1 MSVCSFLLR
10 MADKKRRTTI
20 KRQVASLILF
30 LCVWALECE
39 TVRYSVP
46 EEMESGSFVANV
58 AKDLGLDPKR
68 LSARRAR
75 VVSEG
80 SRQHFQLNS
89 NTGDLF
95 IKEKVDRE
103 ELCGEAEP
111 CMVQFEIILQNPLQA
126 YPAEIRVY
134 DINDHSPVFSDK
146 EFILKILETSD
157 PGSRFPLE
165 NAQDLDVGNNSL
177 RNYSISDNNDYFHI
191 YTRVRSD
198 GRKFAELV
206 LDKPLDREEQQEVSL
221 VLTAVDGG
229 SPPRSGTAQ
238 IRVIVLDA
246 NDNPPVFSQT
256 TYKARVLENS
266 SKDDLVVTVS
276 ATDLDEGNYGEI
288 SYFFSQKSKE
298 NSKTFHIN
306 PVTGELRL
314 TGQLDFET
322 IETYEL
328 DIQATDGGGLF
339 SHSKVLVEVLDVNDN
354 PPEVKVM
361 SLTSPIPEDSSPVT
375 VVALFSVRDRD
386 SGDNGRTVC
395 SIEDDLPFSLKTTF
409 KNSYSL
415 VTEYVLD
422 REKVSEYN
430 ITITARD
437 LGTPRLST
445 EERIVVK
452 ISDINDNSP
461 EFSQTSYTMYVR
473 ENNGPAVLIGKV
485 SAFDSDSEQNAKV
498 TYSLLPAEVGGLPLL
513 SYISINSEN
522 GNVYALRSMD
532 YEQIKEF
539 QVTVRAAD
547 GGSPPLSSEVIV
559 RVVITDENDNA
570 PFILYPLQNS
580 SAPANDLVPRSAE
593 AGYLVTKVVGVDG
606 DSGQNSW
613 LSYHLLKATDPGLF
627 TVASQNGEIRTT
639 RLITDRD
646 TMKQKLIVLVR
657 DSGELPLSSSATL
670 NIALVEGFSD
680 AYMQFTDV
688 AVEEEENGTLTVYLI
703 ISLCLVSFCFFISV
717 IIFIIIKLY
726 RRRNYGEKYMSASGN
741 CCGDSNFQN
750 NLVDITGNG
759 TLSHSYRYEV
769 CLTSGSGNSEFR
781 FLRPIISSLPPQHG
795 NAGTDS
801 GKEQDLLTNFNL
813 TMDMKSANQLLRRR
827 KYGGTCMSA
836 SGIVDGDGN
845 FQNNLTRNRT
855 LSHNYRYEVCL
866 TSGSGTSEF
875 NFLRPVIASLPAQ
888 HSNSGTDF
896 VKEQDL
902 VINSH
907 LNNEMESASQHGIAG
922 TDSGKEQD
930 LLTNF
935 QLNTDVESANQLK
948 GGKSLEEYFETG
960 RIPF

>member
-20 KRQVASLILF
+20 KRQVACLVLF
-30 LCVWALECE
+30 LCMWALRCE

-95 IKEKVDRE
+95 IKEKMDRE
-103 ELCGEAEP
+103 ELCGETDP

-134 DINDHSPVFSDK
+134 DINDYSPVFSEK

-177 RNYSISDNNDYFHI
+177 QNYSISNNDYFHI

-206 LDKPLDREEQQEVSL
+206 LDKPLDREEQPEVSL

-238 IRVIVLDA
+238 IHVIVLDA

-256 TYKARVLENS
+256 IYKSRVLENS
-266 SKDDLVVTVS
+266 PKDYLVVTVS

-288 SYFFSQKSKE
+288 SYSFSQKSKE
-298 NSKTFHIN
+298 NSKTFNIN

-328 DIQATDGGGLF
+328 DVRATDGGGLF

-354 PPEVKVM
+354 PPEVKVT

-386 SGDNGRTVC
+386 SGNNGKTVC

-437 LGTPRLST
+437 LGTPSLST
-445 EERIVVK
+445 EERIAVK

-485 SAFDSDSEQNAKV
+485 NAFDSDSEQNAKV
-498 TYSLLPAEVGGLPLL
+498 TYSLLP
-513 SYISINSEN
+513 SEN
-522 GNVYALRSMD
+522 
-532 YEQIKEF
+532 
-539 QVTVRAAD
+539 
-547 GGSPPLSSEVIV
+547 SSS
-559 RVVITDENDNA
+559 
-570 PFILYPLQNS
+570 L
-580 SAPANDLVPRSAE
+580 ANDLVPRSAK
-593 AGYLVTKVVGVDG
+593 AGYLVTKVVAVDG

-627 TVASQNGEIRTT
+627 TIASQNGEIRTT

-646 TMKQKLIVLVR
+646 TVKQKLIVLVR
-657 DSGELPLSSSATL
+657 DSGESPLSSSATL
-670 NIALVEGFSD
+670 NIALVDGFSD

-688 AVEEEENGTLTVYLI
+688 AVEEEENDTLTMYLI
-703 ISLCLVSFCFFISV
+703 ISLCLVSFVFFISV
-717 IIFIIIKLY
+717 IFIIIKLY

-741 CCGDSNFQN
+741 CCGNSNFQN
-750 NLVDITGNG
+750 NLVDVTGNG

-769 CLTSGSGNSEFR
+769 CLTTGSGNSEFR
-781 FLRPIISSLPPQHG
+781 FLRPIIPSLPPQHG

-801 GKEQDLLTNFNL
+801 GKEQDLLTNFDL
-813 TMDMKSANQLLRRR
+813 TTDMKSAN
-827 KYGGTCMSA
+827 
-836 SGIVDGDGN
+836 
-845 FQNNLTRNRT
+845 
-855 LSHNYRYEVCL
+855 
-866 TSGSGTSEF
+866 
-875 NFLRPVIASLPAQ
+875 
-888 HSNSGTDF
+888 
-896 VKEQDL
+896 
-902 VINSH
+902 
-907 LNNEMESASQHGIAG
+907 QHGIAG

-930 LLTNF
+930 LLTNL
-935 QLNTDVESANQLK
+935 QLNTDLESANEQAQPNPDWRFSQAQRPGTSGSQNGEEGGAWPNNQFDTEMLQAMILASANEAADGNSTLGGGAGTMGLSTRYGPQFTLQHVPDYRQNVYIPGSTATLSNSSGK
-948 GGKSLEEYFETG
+948 RDGKSSGSSGGNKKKSGKKEKK
-960 RIPF
+960 

>member
-30 LCVWALECE
+30 LCMWALRCE

-103 ELCGEAEP
+103 ELCGETDP

-134 DINDHSPVFSDK
+134 DINDYSPVFSEK

-177 RNYSISDNNDYFHI
+177 QNYSISNNDYFHI

-206 LDKPLDREEQQEVSL
+206 LDKPLDREEQPEVSL

-238 IRVIVLDA
+238 IHVIVLDA

-256 TYKARVLENS
+256 TYKSRVLENS
-266 SKDDLVVTVS
+266 PKDYLVVTVS

-288 SYFFSQKSKE
+288 SYSFSQKSKE
-298 NSKTFHIN
+298 NSKTFNIN

-328 DIQATDGGGLF
+328 DVRATDDGGLF

-354 PPEVKVM
+354 PPEVKVT

-386 SGDNGRTVC
+386 SGNNGKTVC
-395 SIEDDLPFSLKTTF
+395 STEDDLPFSLKTTF

-437 LGTPRLST
+437 LGTPSLST

-485 SAFDSDSEQNAKV
+485 NAFDSDSEQNAKV
-498 TYSLLPAEVGGLPLL
+498 TYSLLPSEVGGFSLL

-532 YEQIKEF
+532 YEQRKEF
-539 QVTVRAAD
+539 QVAVRAAD

-559 RVVITDENDNA
+559 RVVIIDENDNA

-580 SAPANDLVPRSAE
+580 SSPANDLVPRSAK
-593 AGYLVTKVVGVDG
+593 AGYLVTKVVAVDG

-627 TVASQNGEIRTT
+627 TIASQNGEIRTT

-646 TMKQKLIVLVR
+646 TVKQKLIVLVR
-657 DSGELPLSSSATL
+657 DSGESPLSSSATL
-670 NIALVEGFSD
+670 NIALVDGFSD

-688 AVEEEENGTLTVYLI
+688 AVEEEENDTLTMYLI
-703 ISLCLVSFCFFISV
+703 ISLCLVSFVFFISV

-741 CCGDSNFQN
+741 CCGNSNFQN
-750 NLVDITGNG
+750 NLADVTGNG

-769 CLTSGSGNSEFR
+769 CLTTGSGNSEFR
-781 FLRPIISSLPPQHG
+781 FLRPIIPSLPPQHG

-801 GKEQDLLTNFNL
+801 GKEQDLLTNFDL
-813 TMDMKSANQLLRRR
+813 TTDMKSANQQAQPNPDWRFSQAQRP
-827 KYGGTCMSA
+827 G
-836 SGIVDGDGN
+836 
-845 FQNNLTRNRT
+845 
-855 LSHNYRYEVCL
+855 
-866 TSGSGTSEF
+866 TSGSQNGEEGGAWPNNQFDTEMLQAMILASANEAADGNSTLGGGAGTMGLSTRYGPQF
-875 NFLRPVIASLPAQ
+875 TLQ
-888 HSNSGTDF
+888 HVPDYRQNVYIPGSTATLSNS
-896 VKEQDL
+896 
-902 VINSH
+902 
-907 LNNEMESASQHGIAG
+907 
-922 TDSGKEQD
+922 SGKRD
-930 LLTNF
+930 
-935 QLNTDVESANQLK
+935 
-948 GGKSLEEYFETG
+948 GKSSGSSGGNKKKSGKKEKK
-960 RIPF
+960 

>member
-1 MSVCSFLLR
+1 
-10 MADKKRRTTI
+10 ADNF
-20 KRQVASLILF
+20 ASLVLF
-30 LCVWALECE
+30 LCMWALRCE
-39 TVRYSVP
+39 TVRYSMP

-68 LSARRAR
+68 LSARSAR

-103 ELCGEAEP
+103 ELCGEADP

-134 DINDHSPVFSDK
+134 DINDYSPVFSEK

-177 RNYSISDNNDYFHI
+177 QNYSISNNDYFHI

-206 LDKPLDREEQQEVSL
+206 LDKPLDREEQPEVSL

-229 SPPRSGTAQ
+229 SPPKSGTAQ
-238 IRVIVLDA
+238 IHVIVLDA

-256 TYKARVLENS
+256 TYKSRVLENS
-266 SKDDLVVTVS
+266 PKDYLVVTVS

-288 SYFFSQKSKE
+288 SYSFSQKSKE
-298 NSKTFHIN
+298 NSKTFNIN

-328 DIQATDGGGLF
+328 DVQATDDGGLF

-354 PPEVKVM
+354 PPEVKVT

-386 SGDNGRTVC
+386 SGNNGRTVY
-395 SIEDDLPFSLKTTF
+395 DVPFSLKTTF

-415 VTEYVLD
+415 VIESTLD
-422 REKVSEYN
+422 REKVSAYN
-430 ITITARD
+430 ITLSAQD
-437 LGTPRLST
+437 LGSPSLST
-445 EERIVVK
+445 EKTITVK

-461 EFSQTSYTMYVR
+461 EFSQTSYTLYVR
-473 ENNGPAVLIGKV
+473 ENKVPGIKIGKV
-485 SAFDSDSEQNAKV
+485 NAFDSDSEQNAKV
-498 TYSLLPAEVGGLPLL
+498 TYSLWPAEVGGLPQL

-532 YEQIKEF
+532 YEQIREF

-547 GGSPPLSSEVIV
+547 GGSPPLSSEVIIQ
-559 RVVITDENDNA
+559 VVIIDENDNT

-580 SAPANDLVPRSAE
+580 SSPANDLVPRSAK
-593 AGYLVTKVVGVDG
+593 AGYLVTKVVAVDG

-613 LSYHLLKATDPGLF
+613 LSYQLLKATNTGLF
-627 TVASQNGEIRTT
+627 TVGSQNGEIRTT

-646 TMKQKLIVLVR
+646 TMKQKLIVVVR

-670 NIALVEGFSD
+670 NIALVDGFSD
-680 AYMQFTDV
+680 VYMQFTDV
-688 AVEEEENGTLTVYLI
+688 VEEEEKDDTLATYLV
-703 ISLCLVSFCFFISV
+703 ISLCLISFLFLISI
-717 IIFIIIKLY
+717 IIFSIIKLLQ
-726 RRRNYGEKYMSASGN
+726 RRN
-741 CCGDSNFQN
+741 
-750 NLVDITGNG
+750 
-759 TLSHSYRYEV
+759 
-769 CLTSGSGNSEFR
+769 
-781 FLRPIISSLPPQHG
+781 
-795 NAGTDS
+795 
-801 GKEQDLLTNFNL
+801 
-813 TMDMKSANQLLRRR
+813 
-827 KYGGTCMSA
+827 YGGTCMPA
-836 SGIVDGDGN
+836 SGNVDGDGN
-845 FQNNLTRNRT
+845 FQNNWTGNGT
-855 LSHNYRYEVCL
+855 LSQNYRYEVCL

-875 NFLRPVIASLPAQ
+875 KFLRPVISRLPAQ
-888 HSNSGTDF
+888 QSNCVT
-896 VKEQDL
+896 DL
-902 VINSH
+902 VKVQDHSLPLKYIFPISFLAQYAINDCFNACIDFSNIN
-907 LNNEMESASQHGIAG
+907 LTFMLKYLQSPSLFPPVYIWCMEVILILVGVNYIILLAKVLVEISVLLFLTYITLFFSRKWKLKYFFVLHQNGF
-922 TDSGKEQD
+922 TD
-930 LLTNF
+930 
-935 QLNTDVESANQLK
+935 
-948 GGKSLEEYFETG
+948 
-960 RIPF
+960 

>member
-30 LCVWALECE
+30 LCMWALRCE

-103 ELCGEAEP
+103 ELCGETDP

-134 DINDHSPVFSDK
+134 DINDYSPVFSEK

-177 RNYSISDNNDYFHI
+177 QNYSISNNDYFHI

-206 LDKPLDREEQQEVSL
+206 LDKPLDREEQPEVSL

-238 IRVIVLDA
+238 IHVIVLDA

-256 TYKARVLENS
+256 TYKSRVLENS
-266 SKDDLVVTVS
+266 PKDYLVVTVS

-288 SYFFSQKSKE
+288 SYSFSQKSKE
-298 NSKTFHIN
+298 NSKTFNIN

-328 DIQATDGGGLF
+328 DVRATDDGGLF

-354 PPEVKVM
+354 PPEVKVT

-386 SGDNGRTVC
+386 SGNNGKTVC
-395 SIEDDLPFSLKTTF
+395 STEDDLPFSLKTTF

-437 LGTPRLST
+437 LGTPSLST

-485 SAFDSDSEQNAKV
+485 NAFDSDSEQNAKV
-498 TYSLLPAEVGGLPLL
+498 TYSLLP
-513 SYISINSEN
+513 SEN
-522 GNVYALRSMD
+522 
-532 YEQIKEF
+532 
-539 QVTVRAAD
+539 
-547 GGSPPLSSEVIV
+547 SS
-559 RVVITDENDNA
+559 
-570 PFILYPLQNS
+570 S
-580 SAPANDLVPRSAE
+580 PANDLVPRSAK
-593 AGYLVTKVVGVDG
+593 AGYLVTKVVAVDG

-627 TVASQNGEIRTT
+627 TIASQNGEIRTT

-646 TMKQKLIVLVR
+646 TVKQKLIVLVR
-657 DSGELPLSSSATL
+657 DSGESPLSSSATL
-670 NIALVEGFSD
+670 NIALVDGFSD

-688 AVEEEENGTLTVYLI
+688 AVEEEENDTLTMYLI
-703 ISLCLVSFCFFISV
+703 ISLCLVSFVFFISV

-741 CCGDSNFQN
+741 CCGNSNFQN
-750 NLVDITGNG
+750 NLADVTGNG

-769 CLTSGSGNSEFR
+769 CLTTGSGNSEFR
-781 FLRPIISSLPPQHG
+781 FLRPIIPSLPPQHG

-801 GKEQDLLTNFNL
+801 GKEQDLLTNFDL
-813 TMDMKSANQLLRRR
+813 TTDMKSANQ
-827 KYGGTCMSA
+827 
-836 SGIVDGDGN
+836 
-845 FQNNLTRNRT
+845 
-855 LSHNYRYEVCL
+855 
-866 TSGSGTSEF
+866 
-875 NFLRPVIASLPAQ
+875 
-888 HSNSGTDF
+888 
-896 VKEQDL
+896 
-902 VINSH
+902 
-907 LNNEMESASQHGIAG
+907 HGIAE

-930 LLTNF
+930 LLTNL
-935 QLNTDVESANQLK
+935 QLNTDLESANEQAQPNPDWRFSQAQRPGTSGSQNGEEGGAWPNNQFDTEMLQAMILASANEAADGNSTLGGGAGTMGLSTRYGPQFTLQHVPDYRQNVYIPGSTATLSNSSGK
-948 GGKSLEEYFETG
+948 RDGKSSGSSGGNKKKSGKKEKK
-960 RIPF
+960 

>member
-20 KRQVASLILF
+20 KRQVASLVLF
-30 LCVWALECE
+30 LCMWALRCE
-39 TVRYSVP
+39 TVRYSMP

-68 LSARRAR
+68 LSARSAR

-103 ELCGEAEP
+103 ELCGEADP

-134 DINDHSPVFSDK
+134 DINDYSPVFSEK

-177 RNYSISDNNDYFHI
+177 QNYSISNNDYFHI

-206 LDKPLDREEQQEVSL
+206 LDKPLDREEQPEVSL

-229 SPPRSGTAQ
+229 SPPKSGTAQ
-238 IRVIVLDA
+238 IHVIVLDA

-256 TYKARVLENS
+256 TYKSRVLENS
-266 SKDDLVVTVS
+266 PKDYLVVTVS

-288 SYFFSQKSKE
+288 SYSFSQKSKE
-298 NSKTFHIN
+298 NSKTFNIN

-328 DIQATDGGGLF
+328 DVQATDDGGLF

-354 PPEVKVM
+354 PPEVKVT

-386 SGDNGRTVC
+386 SGNNGRTVC
-395 SIEDDLPFSLKTTF
+395 SIEDDVPFSLKTTF

-437 LGTPRLST
+437 LGTPSLST

-485 SAFDSDSEQNAKV
+485 NAFDSDSEQNAKV
-498 TYSLLPAEVGGLPLL
+498 TYSLLP
-513 SYISINSEN
+513 SEN
-522 GNVYALRSMD
+522 SS
-532 YEQIKEF
+532 
-539 QVTVRAAD
+539 
-547 GGSPPLSSEVIV
+547 SPA
-559 RVVITDENDNA
+559 T
-570 PFILYPLQNS
+570 
-580 SAPANDLVPRSAE
+580 DLVPRSAK
-593 AGYLVTKVVGVDG
+593 AGYLVTKVVAVDG

-627 TVASQNGEIRTT
+627 TIASQNGEIRTT

-646 TMKQKLIVLVR
+646 TVKQKLIVLVR
-657 DSGELPLSSSATL
+657 DSGESPLSSSATL
-670 NIALVEGFSD
+670 NIALVDGFSD

-688 AVEEEENGTLTVYLI
+688 AVEEEENDTLTMYLI
-703 ISLCLVSFCFFISV
+703 ISLCLVSFVFFISV

-741 CCGDSNFQN
+741 CCGNSNFQN

-769 CLTSGSGNSEFR
+769 CLTTGSGNSEFR
-781 FLRPIISSLPPQHG
+781 FLRPIIPSLPPQHG

-801 GKEQDLLTNFNL
+801 GKEQDLLTNFDL
-813 TMDMKSANQLLRRR
+813 TTDMKSANQVVLQFISGVITLGDERL
-827 KYGGTCMSA
+827 YGRC
-836 SGIVDGDGN
+836 
-845 FQNNLTRNRT
+845 F
-855 LSHNYRYEVCL
+855 
-866 TSGSGTSEF
+866 
-875 NFLRPVIASLPAQ
+875 
-888 HSNSGTDF
+888 
-896 VKEQDL
+896 
-902 VINSH
+902 
-907 LNNEMESASQHGIAG
+907 
-922 TDSGKEQD
+922 
-930 LLTNF
+930 
-935 QLNTDVESANQLK
+935 
-948 GGKSLEEYFETG
+948 
-960 RIPF
+960 

>member
-1 MSVCSFLLR
+1 KSFR
-10 MADKKRRTTI
+10 WRRVLKGLT
-20 KRQVASLILF
+20 REVLSLILF
-30 LCVWALECE
+30 LCVPEVRTE
-39 TVRYSVP
+39 TLRYAVT
-46 EEMESGSFVANV
+46 EETGSGSFVTNI
-58 AKDLGLDPKR
+58 AKDLGLKAEK
-68 LSARRAR
+68 LSARQAR
-75 VVSEG
+75 IISEG
-80 SRQHFQLNS
+80 EKQYFQLDRS
-89 NTGDLF
+89 TGDLF
-95 IKEKVDRE
+95 IQEKIDRE
-103 ELCGEAEP
+103 ELCGQIDP
-111 CMVQFEIILQNPLQA
+111 CLVHFEILLHSPLQS
-126 YPAEIRVY
+126 YRAEVSVY
-134 DINDHSPVFSDK
+134 DINDHSPVFLNN
-146 EFILKILETSD
+146 EFILKISESTMPGNRFLLES
-157 PGSRFPLE
+157 
-165 NAQDLDVGNNSL
+165 DLDVGNNSL
-177 RNYSISDNNDYFHI
+177 QNYSISNNDYFHI

-206 LDKPLDREEQQEVSL
+206 LDKPLDREEQPEVSL

-229 SPPRSGTAQ
+229 SPPKSGTAQ
-238 IRVIVLDA
+238 IHVIVLDA

-256 TYKARVLENS
+256 TYKSRVLENS
-266 SKDDLVVTVS
+266 PKDYLVVTVS

-288 SYFFSQKSKE
+288 SYSFSQKSKE
-298 NSKTFHIN
+298 NSKTFNIN

-328 DIQATDGGGLF
+328 DVQATDDGGLF

-354 PPEVKVM
+354 PPEVKVT

-386 SGDNGRTVC
+386 SGNNGRTVC
-395 SIEDDLPFSLKTTF
+395 SIEDDVPFSLKTTF

-437 LGTPRLST
+437 LGTPSLST

-485 SAFDSDSEQNAKV
+485 NAFDSDSEQNAKV
-498 TYSLLPAEVGGLPLL
+498 TYSLLPSEVGGFSLL
-513 SYISINSEN
+513 FYISINSEN
-522 GNVYALRSMD
+522 GNMYALRSMD

-559 RVVITDENDNA
+559 RVVIIDENDNA

-580 SAPANDLVPRSAE
+580 SSPATDLVPRSAK
-593 AGYLVTKVVGVDG
+593 AGYLVTKVVAVDG

-627 TVASQNGEIRTT
+627 TIASQNGEIRTT

-646 TMKQKLIVLVR
+646 TVKQKLIVLVR
-657 DSGELPLSSSATL
+657 DSGESPLSSSATL
-670 NIALVEGFSD
+670 NIALVDGFSD

-688 AVEEEENGTLTVYLI
+688 AVEEEENDTLTMYLI
-703 ISLCLVSFCFFISV
+703 ISLCLVSFVFFISV

-741 CCGDSNFQN
+741 CCGNSNFQN

-769 CLTSGSGNSEFR
+769 CLTTGSGNSEFR
-781 FLRPIISSLPPQHG
+781 FLRPIIPSLPPQHG

-801 GKEQDLLTNFNL
+801 GKEQDLLTNFDL
-813 TMDMKSANQLLRRR
+813 TTDMKSANQAKEALGIL
-827 KYGGTCMSA
+827 YGGPITPLPHCDPTHTGRPYPPSA
-836 SGIVDGDGN
+836 GMISSFRLAAVAGISCTG
-845 FQNNLTRNRT
+845 FIFI
-855 LSHNYRYEVCL
+855 
-866 TSGSGTSEF
+866 EF
-875 NFLRPVIASLPAQ
+875 SLPSMRAR
-888 HSNSGTDF
+888 HIF
-896 VKEQDL
+896 K
-902 VINSH
+902 
-907 LNNEMESASQHGIAG
+907 
-922 TDSGKEQD
+922 
-930 LLTNF
+930 
-935 QLNTDVESANQLK
+935 
-948 GGKSLEEYFETG
+948 
-960 RIPF
+960 

>member
-1 MSVCSFLLR
+1 

-20 KRQVASLILF
+20 KRQVASLVLF
-30 LCVWALECE
+30 LCVWAFGSGTL
-39 TVRYSVP
+39 RYSVP

-68 LSARRAR
+68 LSARRAG

-103 ELCGEAEP
+103 ELCREADP
-111 CMVQFEIILQNPLQA
+111 CTVQFEIILQNPLQA

-134 DINDHSPVFSDK
+134 DINDHSPVFSEK
-146 EFILKILETSD
+146 EFIFKILETCD

-177 RNYSISDNNDYFHI
+177 QNYSISNNNDYFHV

-206 LDKPLDREEQQEVSL
+206 LDKPLDREEQPEVSL

-229 SPPRSGTAQ
+229 FPPRSGTAQ

-246 NDNPPVFSQT
+246 NDNPPIFSQT
-256 TYKARVLENS
+256 TYKSQVLENS
-266 SKDDLVVTVS
+266 PKDYLIVTVS
-276 ATDLDEGNYGEI
+276 ATDLDERHYGEI
-288 SYFFSQKSKE
+288 AYSFSQKSKE
-298 NSKTFHIN
+298 NSKTFNIN

-322 IETYEL
+322 IETCEL
-328 DIQATDGGGLF
+328 DVQATDGGGLF

-354 PPEVKVM
+354 PPEIKVT

-395 SIEDDLPFSLKTTF
+395 YVENDLPFSLKTTF

-430 ITITARD
+430 IIITARD
-437 LGTPRLST
+437 LGTPSLST

-485 SAFDSDSEQNAKV
+485 NAFDSDSEQNAKV
-498 TYSLLPAEVGGLPLL
+498 TYSLLPSQVGGLSLL

-547 GGSPPLSSEVIV
+547 GGSPPLSSEVSV
-559 RVVITDENDNA
+559 RVVINDENDNA
-570 PFILYPLQNS
+570 PFILYPLKNS
-580 SAPANDLVPRSAE
+580 SSPANDLVPRSAE
-593 AGYLVTKVVGVDG
+593 AGYLVTKVVAVDG

-670 NIALVEGFSD
+670 NIAVVDGFSD
-680 AYMQFTDV
+680 AYMQFTDI
-688 AVEEEENGTLTVYLI
+688 AEEENGTLTMYLI
-703 ISLCLVSFCFFISV
+703 ISLCLVSFVFFISV
-717 IIFIIIKLY
+717 IIFIMIKLY
-726 RRRNYGEKYMSASGN
+726 RRKHYAEKYVSASGN
-741 CCGDSNFQN
+741 CCDDNKFQN
-750 NLVDITGNG
+750 NLVDVTGNG
-759 TLSHSYRYEV
+759 TLSRSYRYEV

-781 FLRPIISSLPPQHG
+781 FLRPIISSLPSQYV
-795 NAGTDS
+795 
-801 GKEQDLLTNFNL
+801 
-813 TMDMKSANQLLRRR
+813 SAVTRI
-827 KYGGTCMSA
+827 MS
-836 SGIVDGDGN
+836 
-845 FQNNLTRNRT
+845 
-855 LSHNYRYEVCL
+855 C
-866 TSGSGTSEF
+866 
-875 NFLRPVIASLPAQ
+875 
-888 HSNSGTDF
+888 
-896 VKEQDL
+896 
-902 VINSH
+902 
-907 LNNEMESASQHGIAG
+907 SQ
-922 TDSGKEQD
+922 
-930 LLTNF
+930 
-935 QLNTDVESANQLK
+935 
-948 GGKSLEEYFETG
+948 
-960 RIPF
+960 P